1 VGDLNILFARNY
13 IKNSARQDCQQKED
27 NLITILK
34 GGKKEENK

>member
-1 VGDLNILFARNY
+1 MNKVAENNLLS
-13 IKNSARQDCQQKED
+13 SARQDCQQKED